1 MAGLLQGDKSL
12 LRLVHGRAITRRQVT
27 FKVSSWQG
35 YYKET
40 VIFKGGSCGAVTG
53 RRSLLRLV
61 HAGLFQGDSHFRQ
74 GCYRQTVTFKVG
86 SCGAITRRQSLLRL
100 VHLGLLWGDSH
111 F

>member
-1 MAGLLQGDKSL
+1 MWGCYGE
-12 LRLVHGRAITRRQVT
+12 TVT
-27 FKVSSWQG
+27 FKV
-35 YYKET
+35 
-40 VIFKGGSCGAVTG
+40 GSCGAILG
-53 RRSLLRLV
+53 RQSLLRLV

-100 VHLGLLWGDSH
+100 VHAGLLQGDSH